1 MRTIKRQIGVFTVLI
16 LSSFMS
22 RAELSLQLAEQLAL
36 EQDPVLKSSQ
46 AKADAFREQA
56 IADDTLPDPKMR
68 FGLLNFPTDTYK
80 RDQEPMTQILVGVEQ
95 MIPRG
100 DTLDIKSKRTL
111 KSGEAATAMTD
122 NRRRMLKMQVR
133 SVYLELLYWLNAE
146 KVVKRSKKLFNQLV
160 DITQSQYA
168 SGQQR
173 QQNVIRA
180 ELELGL
186 LDDRLDDI
194 RTKQDAARAGLAK
207 LIGHE
212 YATQALQEAIPQ
224 FTLPP
229 PTGTHLDLLKQHP
242 LMLGQNAMVD
252 NSQYGIELARQEY
265 KPNWMVGVTY
275 GFRDGTNVNG
285 SDRADFLSAMVTFD
299 VPLFTGDRQDKNVA
313 ASRLRHQASLQT
325 REDKLRELQ
334 QQLTETISD
343 WHRLA
348 DRLQRYDQI
357 IVPQSRENSKAALF
371 AYQNRRGEFTAL
383 MRARITELE
392 TELKKLRLRINYL
405 KAQTKLLYLL
415 GEGK

>member
-1 MRTIKRQIGVFTVLI
+1 MRIIKRQIGVFIVLI
-16 LSSFMS
+16 LSSFMA
-22 RAELSLQLAEQLAL
+22 RAELTLQLAEQLAL

-46 AKADAFREQA
+46 AKADAYREQA

-111 KSGEAATAMTD
+111 KSGEVATAMTD
-122 NRRRMLKMQVR
+122 NRHRMLKMQVR

-275 GFRDGTNVNG
+275 GFRDGTNANG

-325 REDKLRELQ
+325 REEQLRDLQ
-334 QQLTETISD
+334 QQLTEALSD
-343 WHRLA
+343 WNRLA
-348 DRLQRYDQI
+348 DRLRRYDQI
-357 IVPQSRENSKAALF
+357 IVPQSHENAKAALF

-392 TELKKLRLRINYL
+392 TELKKLRLQINYL
-405 KAQTKLLYLL
+405 KTHSKLLYLL